1 MFQLTGNAYKKL
13 EEILQAEKKTL
24 DEKLYIRL
32 SMGIG
37 WGGPQLKLALEEQP
51 LSSDQI
57 FVIDDLEILIHP
69 NDFVYF
75 EDTKLDYI
83 KNVLGNGQYKLLKI

>member
-37 WGGPQLKLALEEQP
+37 
-51 LSSDQI
+51 
-57 FVIDDLEILIHP
+57 
-69 NDFVYF
+69 
-75 EDTKLDYI
+75 
-83 KNVLGNGQYKLLKI
+83 